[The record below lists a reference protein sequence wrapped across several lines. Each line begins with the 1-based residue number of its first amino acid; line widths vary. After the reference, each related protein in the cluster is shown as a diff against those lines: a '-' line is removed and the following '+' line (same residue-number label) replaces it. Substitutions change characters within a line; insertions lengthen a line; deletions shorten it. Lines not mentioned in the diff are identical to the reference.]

1 MNLNINTS
9 NFFSFFLK
17 KKIFKNVLSL
27 GFMQV
32 ANSVIP
38 LLVIPFVVRALGTE
52 EFGQASY
59 AQNIIAYF
67 TLLVN
72 FGFEYSATQ
81 DIALNVNDKGKVQS
95 IFWTVIKS
103 KFLLLLIS
111 FVLFSGLLFYNT
123 EMQNHLWLYLSA
135 FLMNV
140 GVVLYPSW
148 FYQGIEDTSRMA
160 VVSVLVRLV
169 GAVMTVL
176 LVTLPS
182 DCQLY
187 VLLWSLSYVG
197 VGLFTF
203 LMAVSKYKLSYTVNI
218 SYDSIKK
225 GFPIFLNNL
234 FSNIYALGGL
244 TIIGMYLSDH
254 EIGIYAGANK
264 IIAAL
269 CMLLSMPISLSLF
282 PSLSRSFATSLTDG
296 WKRLKECLFYIVALG
311 LLMTVVIFA
320 FAPLFVEIVLGGDF
334 EESIG
339 ILRALSCIPFLVVVA
354 TMFTIQGLYG
364 MQMQKYAPIVGAFVS
379 ITSIICYFLLISKY
393 GVYGAVIGYV
403 ISELL
408 EILIVYSLL
417 RFRLSRIDRKNKNLF

>member
-9 NFFSFFLK
+9 NIFSFFLK

-38 LLVIPFVVRALGTE
+38 LLIIPFVVRALGSD
-52 EFGQASY
+52 EFGRASY

-81 DIALNVNDKGKVQS
+81 DIALNVNDKNRTRS
-95 IFWTVIKS
+95 IFWTVIKFKS
-103 KFLLLLIS
+103 LLFLLA
-111 FVLFSGLLFYNT
+111 FVLFVIVSFFFGR
-123 EMQNHLWLYLSA
+123 MQNDFWLYFSA

-140 GVVLYPSW
+140 GMVLYPSW
-148 FYQGIEDTSRMA
+148 LYQGVEDTSKMA
-160 VVSVLVRLV
+160 IASVLIRSI
-169 GAVMTVL
+169 GAVLTVV
-176 LVTLPS
+176 LVTVPS

-187 VLLWSLSYVG
+187 VLLWSLSFVAVG
-197 VGLFTF
+197 FVTFT
-203 LMAVSKYKLSYTVNI
+203 MAIVKYKLSYSNVIDYNT
-218 SYDSIKK
+218 IKK
-225 GFPIFLNNL
+225 GFPIFLNNV

-311 LLMTVVIFA
+311 FLMTVVIFA
-320 FAPLFVEIVLGGDF
+320 FAPLIVKIVLGGDF

-364 MQMQKYAPIVGAFVS
+364 MQMQRYAPVVGATVS
-379 ITSIICYFLLISKY
+379 IISIAGYFLLISSY
-393 GVYGAVIGYV
+393 GLYGAVVGYI

-408 EILIVYSLL
+408 EISIVYCLL
-417 RFRLSRIDRKNKNLF
+417 RWTLSRLKN